1 MISIL
6 TETINRACISR
17 RIHLIEVAI
26 LLERQQHPRMT
37 HPTMNSLCIRVF
49 QERSREQIN
58 MVFPHLNQNT
68 ENRS

>member
-6 TETINRACISR
+6 TETMNRACISR
-17 RIHLIEVAI
+17 RNHLIEVAI

-37 HPTMNSLCIRVF
+37 HPRMNPVCIKVF

-58 MVFPHLNQNT
+58 MVFPHLNRNT
-68 ENRS
+68 QNRS